1 MNEHEN
7 KIELMNYLNVL
18 WKRKWM
24 IIIATFLFIAAAAVI
39 SFLLPQKW
47 EVDAILAP
55 SKYVYLNEDGLWQDI
70 EFIRSSAIAASTNLG
85 AYNEIIATKLNLDLK
100 DFLKLKAN
108 KPQNTNQVRFSI
120 IEKDVEK
127 AKLILHSLLNYL
139 KKAFDQYPNRKIE
152 IFDSQI
158 KPKETEKLILEKKII
173 TYKKKLDIIKQRK
186 QEIEKE
192 MSDIRKKTEELKN
205 EHSLILKKK
214 NRSESE
220 SFLIYLY
227 SNEIQHNLINY
238 SILNESLDKNKI
250 EEEIIN
256 LEIEDKER
264 LINQIENEINS
275 LNERERYIYHTQIIK
290 EPTSSISPVSPKK
303 LTNVLIAGIL
313 GLLTFGMLAFFLEY
327 IEKQKLKLK
336 TKKSDM

>member
-1 MNEHEN
+1 MNEYEN

-18 WKRKWM
+18 WKRKGM

-39 SFLLPQKW
+39 SYLLPQKW
-47 EVDAILAP
+47 EVDAIFAP
-55 SKYVYLNEDGLWQDI
+55 SKYIYLNEDGKWQEI
-70 EFIRSSAIAASTNLG
+70 EFISSSAIAASTNLG
-85 AYNEIIATKLNLDLK
+85 AYNEKIAAKLNLDLK

-108 KPQNTNQVRFSI
+108 NPRNTNQVRFSI

-139 KKAFDQYPNRKIE
+139 KKAFDHYPNRKIE

-158 KPKETEKLILEKKII
+158 KPKETEKLILERKIK

-192 MSDIRKKTEELKN
+192 MSDIRKKTEELKK
-205 EHSLILKKK
+205 EHGLILKKK
-214 NRSESE
+214 DRSESE
-220 SFLIYLY
+220 NITLLHY
-227 SNEIQHNLINY
+227 SNEIQHNLMNY
-238 SILNESLDKNKI
+238 SILNESLGKNKI

-264 LINQIENEINS
+264 LISQIKNEINS

-303 LTNVLIAGIL
+303 LLNILIAVPL
-313 GLLTFGMLAFFLEY
+313 GLIIFTMLAFFFEY
-327 IEKQKLKLK
+327 LEKQKV
-336 TKKSDM
+336 KSKS